1 MVSVMQFKAAI
12 FLHDL
17 LWQYVT
23 FIDMVDVTVDRPL
36 VLWIGNERLP
46 TMVPSIFQ

>member
-1 MVSVMQFKAAI
+1 MQFKAAI

-17 LWQYVT
+17 LWQSVT
-23 FIDMVDVTVDRPL
+23 FIDVDMVDVTVDRPL